1 MSCYNVDVIF
11 FERWHMTPV
20 KTHLT
25 QGGRIVIPADYRK
38 ALGLKPGDDV
48 VLVLE
53 GNEVRLVT
61 PHQAVKRAQSLVRQY
76 VSKGRALA
84 NELIKDRRQEVRLER
99 KKRAATASRA

>member
-1 MSCYNVDVIF
+1 MAPI
-11 FERWHMTPV
+11 
-20 KTHLT
+20 KTHLS

-53 GNEVRLVT
+53 GNEMRLVT
-61 PHQAVKRAQSLVRQY
+61 PHQAVKRAQSLVRKF

-84 NELIKDRRQEVRLER
+84 DELIKERHQEVRLEK
-99 KKRAATASRA
+99 KKRAATASRS

>member
-1 MSCYNVDVIF
+1 
-11 FERWHMTPV
+11 MTQI
-20 KTHLT
+20 KTHLS

-61 PHQAVKRAQSLVRQY
+61 PRQAIKRAQSLVRQF
-76 VSKGRALA
+76 VPKGRALA
-84 NELIKDRRQEVRLER
+84 DELIKDRRQEVRLER
-99 KKRAATASRA
+99 KKRAATASRS

>member
-1 MSCYNVDVIF
+1 MAQI
-11 FERWHMTPV
+11 
-20 KTHLT
+20 KTHLS

-53 GNEVRLVT
+53 GNEVRLAT
-61 PHQAVKRAQSLVRQY
+61 PRQAVKRAQSLVRQY

-99 KKRAATASRA
+99 KRRTVPTGRS

>member
-1 MSCYNVDVIF
+1 
-11 FERWHMTPV
+11 MTPI
-20 KTHLT
+20 KTHLSP
-25 QGGRIVIPADYRK
+25 GGRIVIPADYRK

-76 VSKGRALA
+76 ISKGRALA
-84 NELIKDRRQEVRLER
+84 DDLIKDRRREVRLER
-99 KKRAATASRA
+99 EKRTARASRS

>member
-1 MSCYNVDVIF
+1 
-11 FERWHMTPV
+11 MTTV

-53 GNEVRLVT
+53 GKEVRLVT
-61 PHQAVKRAQSLVRQY
+61 PHQAVKRAQLLVRQY
-76 VSKGRALA
+76 VSKGRALGDD
-84 NELIKDRRQEVRLER
+84 LIKDRRQEVRLER
-99 KKRAATASRA
+99 KKRAATASRS

>member
-1 MSCYNVDVIF
+1 MAPI
-11 FERWHMTPV
+11 
-20 KTHLT
+20 KTHLS

-53 GNEVRLVT
+53 GNEMRLVT
-61 PHQAVKRAQSLVRQY
+61 PHQAVKRAQSLVRKF

-84 NELIKDRRQEVRLER
+84 DELIKERRQEVRLEK
-99 KKRAATASRA
+99 KKRAATASRS

>member
-1 MSCYNVDVIF
+1 
-11 FERWHMTPV
+11 MTPV

-53 GNEVRLVT
+53 GDEVRLVT
-61 PHQAVKRAQSLVRQY
+61 PRQAVRRAQSLVRQY

-84 NELIKDRRQEVRLER
+84 DELITERRQEVRLER
-99 KKRAATASRA
+99 KKRKTTLSRS